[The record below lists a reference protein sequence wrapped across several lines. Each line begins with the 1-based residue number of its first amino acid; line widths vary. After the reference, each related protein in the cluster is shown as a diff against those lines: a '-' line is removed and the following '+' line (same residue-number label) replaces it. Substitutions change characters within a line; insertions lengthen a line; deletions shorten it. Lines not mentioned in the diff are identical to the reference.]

1 MVTTLRNVPSFLFFA
16 LSPVLIVLQMAWE
29 RILSGEYVPFFN
41 KAGNRK
47 LASNNNRDSKINAFQ
62 ELFPEQQ

>member
-1 MVTTLRNVPSFLFFA
+1 
-16 LSPVLIVLQMAWE
+16 MAWE

-47 LASNNNRDSKINAFQ
+47 LASNINRDSKINAFQ
-62 ELFPEQQ
+62 ELFQNNSN